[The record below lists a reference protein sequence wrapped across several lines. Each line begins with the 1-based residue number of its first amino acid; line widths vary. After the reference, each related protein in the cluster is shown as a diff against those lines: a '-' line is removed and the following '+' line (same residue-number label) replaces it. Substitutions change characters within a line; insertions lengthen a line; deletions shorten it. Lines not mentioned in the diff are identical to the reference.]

1 MEQKEEK
8 GITIIT
14 IEEARECLPEEYKE
28 LPDEE
33 IAKINNFFMALAK
46 VLVDHYH
53 K

>member
-1 MEQKEEK
+1 MGQEEEK
-8 GITIIT
+8 GIIVIT
-14 IEEARECLPEEYKE
+14 IEEARECLPQEYKE